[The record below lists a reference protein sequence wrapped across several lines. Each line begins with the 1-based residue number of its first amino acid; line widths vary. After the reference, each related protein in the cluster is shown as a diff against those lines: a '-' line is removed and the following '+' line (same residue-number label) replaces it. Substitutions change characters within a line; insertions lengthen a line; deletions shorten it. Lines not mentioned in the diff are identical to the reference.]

1 MKCWFNLPPEE
12 RSRNFRAKINQPALI
27 AESVKRVERS
37 RVIPVHGKASAV
49 LYQWESNGCCY
60 LVLAVNSVLLAWLLS
75 VQSGVC
81 GCEKGYTEVMTTH
94 GFLDYC
100 TRTPGVDSNKKADV
114 KTNSG
119 RLKPGPSQAQDLF
132 NEWTLRPVG
141 PGTEMGKIF
150 TAWAACLRSFLFAN

>member
-1 MKCWFNLPPEE
+1 MMVFL
-12 RSRNFRAKINQPALI
+12 
-27 AESVKRVERS
+27 
-37 RVIPVHGKASAV
+37 
-49 LYQWESNGCCY
+49 
-60 LVLAVNSVLLAWLLS
+60 
-75 VQSGVC
+75 QSGVC

-132 NEWTLRPVG
+132 SEWTLRPVG
-141 PGTEMGKIF
+141 PGTEMENVLRGSDQRVCEISRAF
-150 TAWAACLRSFLFAN
+150 EPGGGYFVQCFHWA